1 MSDSD
6 VNNTA
11 EVFKALGDPSRL
23 RILRLIAGKHSRE
36 IETLLGK
43 GRGDVVA
50 IPENIVFIDD

>member
-1 MSDSD
+1 ML
-6 VNNTA
+6 NTA
-11 EVFKALGDPSRL
+11 AKAVSGFSSAE
-23 RILRLIAGKHSRE
+23 LRLIAGKHSRE